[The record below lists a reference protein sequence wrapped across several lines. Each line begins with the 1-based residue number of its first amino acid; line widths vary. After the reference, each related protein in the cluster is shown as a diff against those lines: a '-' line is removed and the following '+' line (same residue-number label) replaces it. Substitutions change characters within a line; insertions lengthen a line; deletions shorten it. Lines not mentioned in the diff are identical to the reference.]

1 MTKLIITGILL
12 ILLTITFTGFHSKPY
27 IGVRLKQCTTTIIS
41 DTSAIIEALIDNGER
56 EQTITISCSITD
68 SFFKMQGI
76 VKPNDRNVKIT
87 YTGQIKLTK

>member
-12 ILLTITFTGFHSKPY
+12 ILLTITFTGFHSMPVKG
-27 IGVRLKQCTTTIIS
+27 IRLKQATTTLTS
-41 DTSAIIEALIDNGER
+41 DTSATIEALIDNGER

-76 VKPNDRNVKIT
+76 VKPNDINVTLT
-87 YTGQIKLTK
+87 YTGQIKLK